1 MGILNTLKTRY
12 NRTIGKRRFEA
23 TAKGVA
29 ATPALMMRDC
39 ALLYVSMLCH
49 RDVHPYL
56 LAIKSLYVRIGM
68 GRVLIVDDGSLLPQ
82 DMDLLRH
89 HIPLIEFVHIQTI
102 DTGRCPRGGTWERLV
117 KILEL
122 TASNFVI
129 QVDADTLT
137 SGPVPEVTQY
147 FQENRSFLL
156 GTRASQQIST
166 APEVAKMVR
175 GWIDANH
182 WTSYS
187 VGVAAEG
194 AIDTLAHAHRFH
206 YAHASSGFAGFARG
220 AFDFAMLEDF
230 SIHMRERL
238 GARWDEWGTEQ
249 IASNFMI
256 ANAPNATVLPFDRYA
271 CFEPHIPVAG
281 RPFLHFIGAYRYNDG
296 LYRKRAQ
303 AFLNAVSSAR

>member
-1 MGILNTLKTRY
+1 MGILHTLKRRY
-12 NRTIGKRRFEA
+12 DRTIGKRRFEQA
-23 TAKGVA
+23 AKKVL
-29 ATPALMMRDC
+29 ATPPLAMRDC

-49 RDVHPYL
+49 RDVHAYL
-56 LAIKSLYVRIGM
+56 LAIKSLYVQVGM
-68 GRVLIVDDGSLLPQ
+68 GRVLVVNDGSLLPS
-82 DMDLLRH
+82 DIDLLRH
-89 HIPLIEFVHIQTI
+89 HIALIDFVHIQAV

-137 SGPVPEVTQY
+137 SGPVPEVAQY
-147 FQENRSFLL
+147 FQQNRSFLL
-156 GTRASQQIST
+156 GTRASQKIST

-175 GWIDANH
+175 GWIDDNH
-182 WTSYS
+182 WTTYS

-194 AIDTLAHAHRFH
+194 AIDTLLHAHRFA

-220 AFDFAMLEDF
+220 AFDLAALEDF
-230 SIHMRERL
+230 SIQMRERL

-281 RPFLHFIGAYRYNDG
+281 RPFLHFIGAYRFNDG
-296 LYRKRAQ
+296 LYRKRAR
-303 AFLNAVSSAR
+303 AFLKTMSSSA